1 VLKIIKNYFIIVFF
15 FPPPHSMGLVYK
27 KMNDCLIC
35 EHEIVESLVKENN
48 KNYSTILKI
57 DILIFFNFIKMQWM
71 PFSS

>member
-1 VLKIIKNYFIIVFF
+1 
-15 FPPPHSMGLVYK
+15 MGLVYK